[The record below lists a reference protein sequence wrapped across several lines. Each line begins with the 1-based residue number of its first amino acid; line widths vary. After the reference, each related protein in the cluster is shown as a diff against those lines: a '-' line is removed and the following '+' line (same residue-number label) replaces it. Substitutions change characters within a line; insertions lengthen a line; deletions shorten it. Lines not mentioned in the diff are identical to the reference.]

1 MADDERTDGVVDETE
16 DLFRFDE
23 FIAAKQEGGE
33 EIDLEELLEA
43 LGELPDDAPPG
54 GGGSDAAEGTGDPAG
69 EPPAPQRG
77 RAPAPGRAAAAAAPG
92 APALAEE
99 PSGEPAAPRA
109 GVPWLVVG
117 AAVLLNA
124 AVLGYA
130 LWSGR
135 AVKEYVAELG
145 AQVVETAE
153 RMQTEN
159 EERALAIES
168 LAAPVAVLDP
178 LSYQAFE
185 RVEEELGQGDYRGAR
200 RRLYSLL
207 AIADRLE
214 EDVRAEV
221 EPRASFL
228 LADALRLEA
237 EARLEAADP
246 GRAPAEVGP

>member
-145 AQVVETAE
+145 AHDPCALNIAGSEFSLWRLCSERRSSTRSRPPCARLSARANARSPLTAW
-153 RMQTEN
+153 R
-159 EERALAIES
+159 S
-168 LAAPVAVLDP
+168 
-178 LSYQAFE
+178 
-185 RVEEELGQGDYRGAR
+185 
-200 RRLYSLL
+200 
-207 AIADRLE
+207 
-214 EDVRAEV
+214 
-221 EPRASFL
+221 
-228 LADALRLEA
+228 ALRSTA
-237 EARLEAADP
+237 GP
-246 GRAPAEVGP
+246 GNWALLW